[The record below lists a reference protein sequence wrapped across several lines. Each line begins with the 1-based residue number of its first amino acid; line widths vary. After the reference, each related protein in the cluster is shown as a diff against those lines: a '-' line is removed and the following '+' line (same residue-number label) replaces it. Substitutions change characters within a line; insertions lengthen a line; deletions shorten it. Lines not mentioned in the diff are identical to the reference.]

1 MSRLTPFDLVFR
13 RPAEK
18 FFPNIRLALEQ
29 AGHDPRERDRFLMV
43 KEVVTLLHQLRP
55 DEGLGAG
62 IDQLAALVHHA
73 YLFWEAEE
81 HTIDVTAERLPSL
94 LAAPDGSENETGA
107 TAAYYAAMPEYRI
120 WAQVILEHPPEP
132 LDGCFVHSVPGGTE
146 LRVLGVFGIQ
156 PERDGFS
163 VVEATGQRP
172 LVLGRRDGTEPYAPT
187 LSGGKAAGLFSITGD
202 EELLALGWRTQELGA
217 GCWEL
222 RARGSA
228 LGVASS
234 KLQAPS
240 S

>member
-13 RPAEK
+13 QSAEK
-18 FFPNIRLALEQ
+18 SFPNIRLALEQ
-29 AGHDPRERDRFLMV
+29 SGHDPRERDRFLMV

-73 YLFWEAEE
+73 YLFWDAEE
-81 HTIDVTAERLPSL
+81 PTIDVTAERLPSL
-94 LAAPDGSENETGA
+94 LASRHGPEGDTGP
-107 TAAYYAAMPEYRI
+107 TAAYYAAMPEHRI
-120 WAQVILEHPPEP
+120 WAQVIPEHPPEP
-132 LDGCFVHSVPGGTE
+132 LDGCFVHWVAGGNE
-146 LRVLGVFGIQ
+146 LRVLGIFGIQ

-163 VVEATGQRP
+163 VVEAAGRRP
-172 LVLGRRDGTEPYAPT
+172 LVLGRTDGSEPYAPT
-187 LSGGKAAGLFSITGD
+187 LTGGKAAGLFSITGD

-217 GCWEL
+217 
-222 RARGSA
+222 
-228 LGVASS
+228 SS